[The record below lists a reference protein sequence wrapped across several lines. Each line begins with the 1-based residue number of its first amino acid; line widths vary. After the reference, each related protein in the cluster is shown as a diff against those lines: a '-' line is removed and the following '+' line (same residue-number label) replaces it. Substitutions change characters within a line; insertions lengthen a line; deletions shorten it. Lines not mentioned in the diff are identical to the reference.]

1 MKQISKMFSGLVSVG
16 LIFVLTHPIQ
26 AAPPVDVI
34 PCITANWVLC
44 GVNLGTAV
52 FGLHQWS
59 DDASYK
65 VTLKNFWT
73 NHIRHN

>member
-1 MKQISKMFSGLVSVG
+1 MINKMSSVLIAIG
-16 LIFVLTHPIQ
+16 MIFVLSHSVH
-26 AAPPVDVI
+26 AAPPIDVI

-65 VTLKNFWT
+65 V
-73 NHIRHN
+73 